1 MPEPHACSYAPNG
14 FLETSGPCL
23 NPGHPEPEKTAASG
37 RPAKV
42 ELMGYRQHIG
52 RVREV
57 TVAGAQ
63 MLALAAVDGAEIVFP
78 AGSVYCITWL
88 AEESLTAAR
97 RPRELPAAGQC
108 TCQVD
113 GYEFAP
119 GCPVH
124 GEDVE

>member
-1 MPEPHACSYAPNG
+1 MSGTEDVAASPEP
-14 FLETSGPCL
+14 
-23 NPGHPEPEKTAASG
+23 G
-37 RPAKV
+37 RPARV

-63 MLALAAVDGAEIVFP
+63 MLALAAVGGAEIVFP

-88 AEESLTAAR
+88 AEETLAVAAM
-97 RPRELPAAGQC
+97 PPGQLAAGRSC
-108 TCQVD
+108 ICPPGGSDVD
-113 GYEFAP
+113 ELA

-124 GEDVE
+124 GEGPF